1 MRSPASWLSSLS
13 IAPPRRFDPE
23 YLDAPSVDDAL
34 LVRSVSDIVRSN
46 RLFGGRR
53 AVLRSLGT
61 IFPTLPPQATLLDV
75 GTGLGDLPREAC
87 RVAAARGIA
96 LHAIGL
102 DGKFALARA
111 AGAQSNTAAHRPPHP
126 AVYSAARPTLRLTP
140 SDSAN
145 MATVLPVCGSAFQ
158 LPFADRSVDITMCS
172 QLLHHFR
179 GDDARQVVRELN
191 RVARRAVLISDL
203 RRSWLAAA
211 GFWAASFPLGFHPVT
226 RHDGTV
232 SVMRGFTGAELR
244 ETVADAIG
252 VSPTIQYWLGF
263 RVSAHWVPV

>member
-1 MRSPASWLSSLS
+1 MRSPASWLSALS

-46 RLFGGRR
+46 RIFGGRR
-53 AVLRSLGT
+53 AVLRSLRT
-61 IFPTLPPQATLLDV
+61 ILPTLPPHATLLDV
-75 GTGLGDLPREAC
+75 GTGLGDLPREAS
-87 RVAAARGIA
+87 RAAAARGIA
-96 LHAIGL
+96 LQTIGL
-102 DGKFALARA
+102 DGKLALARA
-111 AGAQSNTAAHRPPHP
+111 AGARSNTAADLTSHPTPHR
-126 AVYSAARPTLRLTP
+126 AP
-140 SDSAN
+140 SDSAI
-145 MATVLPVCGSAFQ
+145 MATVLPVCGSAFR

-191 RVARRAVLISDL
+191 RVARRAVLIADL

-263 RVSAHWVPV
+263 RVSAHWTPV